1 MPLNKSQKETCI
13 ELEGQLSIWDINITK
28 KTDPSTIILTKIM
41 PTKNEKLINDF
52 GITDMQQDYLMY
64 NNIMKNDNLSRLI
77 KFSGGGLGIELKK
90 DVEYRTIYVN
100 KDGKERFEFYK
111 ILPVL
116 PMDKILYYIEEFQ
129 INEQQ
134 KNNLKDILEDVNY
147 NVKRVIH
154 RKGDTNIII
163 ELQDKII
170 SLIPN
175 GWKLEFIINH
185 IKCEE
190 DEIL

>member
-1 MPLNKSQKETCI
+1 
-13 ELEGQLSIWDINITK
+13 
-28 KTDPSTIILTKIM
+28 
-41 PTKNEKLINDF
+41 
-52 GITDMQQDYLMY
+52 MQQDYLMY

-100 KDGKERFEFYK
+100 KDGKEFEFYK
-111 ILPVL
+111 ISPVL
-116 PMDKILYYIEEFQ
+116 PMDKILYYREEFQ